1 MKYFSTQ
8 LLYSFIFLFF
18 QACFISAFAQPG
30 GQKATILDH
39 KDRIQIKKMSV
50 LSSQYRETNLSITP
64 DGRYL
69 YFMSLRGG
77 QPWSR
82 QYMTFRGDSVY
93 DGDIWYSQKINGR
106 WQRPK
111 SMPYGINTP
120 QGEDEPNVTA
130 DGKTVYY
137 QSWNSLWQRTGGP
150 YYKARHTGGKSWSR
164 PEGLGGGITEFFRM
178 MPATDGMSISND
190 EKTFL
195 VAAGPDYDADM
206 DIYMSKKS
214 DYGWT
219 FCKKLP
225 ISTPRDDR
233 SVFLAADGKTIYF
246 ASDGYKG
253 FGGLDIYKTT
263 IKSDGTLG
271 EIINVG
277 APFNTSADDYG
288 LILTGDGNEAYFIRD
303 GNIYFADLKG
313 ADERIKPEI
322 PEYTHVLQGTIRDS
336 STWRGVSSEVILLDT
351 RSKRVVK
358 KVKTNS
364 SGKYSFTLP
373 NKKRT
378 YEQIVISEG
387 YNSSRK
393 RLSFEVKGYNETYD
407 SNFLLGKPNQKPKED
422 PPTIIVDNQKPKD
435 DPPPKEDPKPKDN
448 GPKVDK
454 ITMENPRSKPKV
466 KTTVPV
472 PEDIDPY
479 SFEGIAKNNLILLLD
494 VSASMRKPEKLPLL
508 KNSFSKLLEH
518 MRPEDLV
525 SVIVYSGDAKV
536 VLDGVSA
543 IRKNMITAA
552 IDNLKS
558 GGSTKGK
565 SALRKAYRLAS
576 DNYISGG
583 NNRIILATDGYFD
596 VEDLFGIAEKNN
608 SNDVNLSVF
617 SFGKLSDSKISE
629 LQTLAEKGGGNY
641 AGITSTNVDR
651 ALLNEAKAV
660 RN

>member
-1 MKYFSTQ
+1 MKYFSSFSFKCFLFLISQ
-8 LLYSFIFLFF
+8 LLLAQAYS
-18 QACFISAFAQPG
+18 QTS

-39 KDRIQIKKMSV
+39 QDQIQIKKMSV
-50 LSSQYRETNLSITP
+50 LSSIFRETNLSITP
-64 DGRYL
+64 DGKYL

-82 QYMTFRGDSVY
+82 QYMTFRGDSVF

-106 WQRPK
+106 WQNPK

-137 QSWNSLWQRTGGP
+137 QSWNSLWERTGGP
-150 YYKARHTGGKSWSR
+150 YYQARHTGGKSWSR
-164 PEGLGGGITEFFRM
+164 PEGLGGGITEFFRI

-195 VAAGPDYDADM
+195 VAAGPDYDANM
-206 DIYMSKKS
+206 DIYLSRKS

-219 FCKKLP
+219 YCKKLR
-225 ISTPRDDR
+225 ISTEGDDR
-233 SVFLAADGKTIYF
+233 SIFLAADGKTIYF

-263 IKSDGTLG
+263 LNDDGSVG

-277 APFNTSADDYG
+277 APFNTPADDYG

-303 GNIYFADLKG
+303 GNIYFADLKE

-322 PEYTHVLQGTIRDS
+322 PEYNHVLKGTIRDS
-336 STWRGVSSEVILLDT
+336 STWGGVKAEVLLWDVRANRIAQRT
-351 RSKRVVK
+351 T
-358 KVKTNS
+358 TNS
-364 SGKYSFTLP
+364 TGKYSFSLS
-373 NKKRT
+373 NKKRI
-378 YEQIVISEG
+378 YDQVIISEG
-387 YNSSRK
+387 YNKSRK
-393 RLSFEVKGYNETYD
+393 RLSFEIKGYSETYT
-407 SNFLLGKPNQKPKED
+407 SNFLLSKPRKEAPLIAEKTKPKED
-422 PPTIIVDNQKPKD
+422 PKVKETENGNTEIEIAKIKPRQT
-435 DPPPKEDPKPKDN
+435 
-448 GPKVDK
+448 K
-454 ITMENPRSKPKV
+454 IKPKV
-466 KTTVPV
+466 KEAPIIETEEV
-472 PEDIDPY
+472 DPY
-479 SFEGIAKNNLILLLD
+479 SFEGVAENNLILLLD

-508 KNSFSKLLEH
+508 KNSFNKLLEY
-518 MRPEDLV
+518 MRPEDLI

-543 IRKNMITAA
+543 VRRNMITET
-552 IDNLKS
+552 IESLKS

-576 DNYISGG
+576 EHFIAGG

-596 VEDLFGIAEKNN
+596 VEDLFGIAEKYATNN
-608 SNDVNLSVF
+608 VNLTVF
-617 SFGKLSDSKISE
+617 SFGKLPESKIKE

-641 AGITSTNVDR
+641 AGINNVNIDR